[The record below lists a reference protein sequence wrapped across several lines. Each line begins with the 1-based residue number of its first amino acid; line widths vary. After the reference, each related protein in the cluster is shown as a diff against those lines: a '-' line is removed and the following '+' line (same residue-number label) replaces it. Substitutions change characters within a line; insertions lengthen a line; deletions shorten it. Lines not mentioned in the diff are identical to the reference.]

1 MALDISA
8 ELSTLITEAGEIII
22 LADSTEFTG
31 VWIIADNDEG
41 EIRGVQTTI
50 KALSTD
56 TACISIGD
64 SIYRQSD
71 EPPVEY
77 KVRDREQDDLR
88 FLETL
93 MLEKQD

>member
-1 MALDISA
+1 MTLNIGP
-8 ELSTLITEAGEIII
+8 ELATLIDDAGEIII
-22 LADSTEFTG
+22 LADSTELTV
-31 VWIIADNDEG
+31 VWIISDNDEG
-41 EIRGVQTTI
+41 EIRGGATTI
-50 KALSTD
+50 KGVSTD

-71 EPPVEY
+71 EPPIEY

-93 MLEKQD
+93 MLERQD